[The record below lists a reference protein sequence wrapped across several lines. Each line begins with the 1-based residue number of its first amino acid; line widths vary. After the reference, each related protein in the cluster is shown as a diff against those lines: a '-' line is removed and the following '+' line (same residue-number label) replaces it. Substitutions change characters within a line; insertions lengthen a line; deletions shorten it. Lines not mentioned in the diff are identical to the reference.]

1 MSTAIKWSTDSH
13 DYNILSCI
21 GMGAFAKVYKAE
33 YKPVPGKIVAVKI
46 INLENM
52 NTNIE
57 DIHREVTSMKSCRH
71 PNLLELYCC
80 FSVGRTLWI
89 VTPYMDKG
97 SFLRIMYSES
107 DNKDIKYMKGLKEE
121 YVATIIKQVALGLQ
135 VLHNSAIIH
144 RDIKAGNILI
154 DSNCHICLAD
164 FGVARGIGEFSGRES
179 KAQTFV
185 GTPCWM
191 APEVI
196 LYNPYDYKADIWS
209 LGITALELFRGT
221 PPFATMDA
229 YSIQKNITN
238 VDVHIG
244 FDSYPTPSEVQPSKA
259 FRQFVTECLNKDQS
273 KRPDIDTLLKS
284 SFLSN
289 ALPPSSLQEYINTVK
304 PIHEKPV
311 SLSDFSRINEQVV
324 DGSTW
329 QYPAYLVPEQQEESN
344 SKDNQIMNDLR
355 QLNDE
360 LNGSNKKNPPNM

>member
-1 MSTAIKWSTDSH
+1 M
-13 DYNILSCI
+13 
-21 GMGAFAKVYKAE
+21 YKAE

-107 DNKDIKYMKGLKEE
+107 DNKDIKYMKGLK
-121 YVATIIKQVALGLQ
+121 VCPISRLGLPRRSMLPPLSSKWLW
-135 VLHNSAIIH
+135 VCKCCTTLRSFIGILSDKAIM
-144 RDIKAGNILI
+144 RSDIKAGNILI

-196 LYNPYDYKADIWS
+196 LYNPYDYKV
-209 LGITALELFRGT
+209 F
-221 PPFATMDA
+221 FACFGA
-229 YSIQKNITN
+229 I
-238 VDVHIG
+238 
-244 FDSYPTPSEVQPSKA
+244 FFPSE
-259 FRQFVTECLNKDQS
+259 
-273 KRPDIDTLLKS
+273 
-284 SFLSN
+284 
-289 ALPPSSLQEYINTVK
+289 
-304 PIHEKPV
+304 
-311 SLSDFSRINEQVV
+311 
-324 DGSTW
+324 
-329 QYPAYLVPEQQEESN
+329 
-344 SKDNQIMNDLR
+344 
-355 QLNDE
+355 
-360 LNGSNKKNPPNM
+360 

>member
-1 MSTAIKWSTDSH
+1 M
-13 DYNILSCI
+13 
-21 GMGAFAKVYKAE
+21 YKAE
-33 YKPVPGKIVAVKI
+33 YKLVPGKIVAVKI

-107 DNKDIKYMKGLKEE
+107 DNKDIKYMKGLK
-121 YVATIIKQVALGLQ
+121 VCPISRLGLPRRSMLPPLSSKWLW
-135 VLHNSAIIH
+135 VCKCCTTLRSFIGILSDKVIM
-144 RDIKAGNILI
+144 RSDIKAGNILI

-196 LYNPYDYKADIWS
+196 LYNPYDYKV
-209 LGITALELFRGT
+209 F
-221 PPFATMDA
+221 FACFGA
-229 YSIQKNITN
+229 IFFPLNRRIFGLWES
-238 VDVHIG
+238 
-244 FDSYPTPSEVQPSKA
+244 QPWNCSA
-259 FRQFVTECLNKDQS
+259 
-273 KRPDIDTLLKS
+273 
-284 SFLSN
+284 
-289 ALPPSSLQEYINTVK
+289 ALPPSPPWMPIPSKRTLQ
-304 PIHEKPV
+304 
-311 SLSDFSRINEQVV
+311 
-324 DGSTW
+324 
-329 QYPAYLVPEQQEESN
+329 
-344 SKDNQIMNDLR
+344 M
-355 QLNDE
+355 
-360 LNGSNKKNPPNM
+360 